1 MEKRHNRRPKV
12 RCISSSLKGLSRSV
26 SRLNRLSIARR
37 CMKDKQIKGKIFD
50 LLGSEIQHE
59 LTAMCSKK
67 LVSCFRC
74 TSRDQLEASSW
85 TTLASEIENRAPTL
99 HSLLKICTD
108 VRRVTRPL
116 KRVRRRT
123 SNEIVRVVC
132 ASIILR
138 HRNQEMNLL
147 QKIISVILHR
157 GGAAKQVSSIINHT
171 NRCNNCI

>member
-1 MEKRHNRRPKV
+1 MINWKPFHGQLWP
-12 RCISSSLKGLSRSV
+12 LKLRT
-26 SRLNRLSIARR
+26 
-37 CMKDKQIKGKIFD
+37 
-50 LLGSEIQHE
+50 EH
-59 LTAMCSKK
+59 
-67 LVSCFRC
+67 
-74 TSRDQLEASSW
+74 QLF
-85 TTLASEIENRAPTL
+85 

-157 GGAAKQVSSIINHT
+157 GGAAKQVSSNISHT

>member
-1 MEKRHNRRPKV
+1 M
-12 RCISSSLKGLSRSV
+12 RCISSSLKGLSQSV
-26 SRLNRLSIARR
+26 SRLNRSSIARR
-37 CMKDKQIKGKIFD
+37 CMKDKQIKGKVFD
-50 LLGSEIQHE
+50 LLGKEIQHE
-59 LTAMCSKK
+59 LSAMCSKK

-74 TSRDQLEASSW
+74 TSRDQLEAFSW
-85 TTLASEIENRAPTL
+85 TTLASEITNRAPTL

-108 VRRVTRPL
+108 
-116 KRVRRRT
+116 VRRRT

>member
-1 MEKRHNRRPKV
+1 M
-12 RCISSSLKGLSRSV
+12 RCISSSLKGISRSV
-26 SRLNRLSIARR
+26 SRLNRSSIARR
-37 CMKDKQIKGKIFD
+37 CMKDKQIKGKVFD
-50 LLGSEIQHE
+50 LLGREIQHE
-59 LTAMCSKK
+59 LSSKK

-74 TSRDQLEASSW
+74 TSRDQLEAFSW
-85 TTLASEIENRAPTL
+85 TSLASEIKNRALTL

-138 HRNQEMNLL
+138 NQEMNLL

-157 GGAAKQVSSIINHT
+157 GGAAKQVSSIISHT